1 MATKDRTALKNDFA
15 NGKYATGEKFADL
28 IDSMKV
34 VQLPV
39 VDPQALGTSLSF
51 IDSISQDADGKIT
64 ATKKTVMPT
73 AGAFRFVAN
82 DATAEAAL
90 TTYGATY
97 SSAISGASPS
107 ADTTGVILLMNDD
120 DTTPTKTMM
129 IATQSDGTDGY
140 QFVYVGDLQ
149 SAIPSNVL
157 TKNDIVDNFSGGAN
171 KVLSAEAGAKINNH
185 LKDSNQIFAIENDL
199 QINATPITL
208 SNRGQYVSLTG
219 TKVTEGTENWIQSQP
234 ITVSKGQ
241 VVVVYGAST
250 GNGTIIALTD
260 EEETFYTPV
269 IIANDTIKPH
279 FYKVVE
285 DGYIVVQCFYLKFNS
300 AFIVNDSPRIN
311 DILEKIATL
320 NETRNEDRGNL
331 GSLLFDYKLKTN
343 EWIFEYG
350 NLSWEGANEGNNL
363 KYFMRTRDFLSTENV
378 GLIKVPQGLKFNR
391 VCYYDSNHVCKL
403 QESTNL
409 TSEYEVKTTYPYFR
423 FSIIN
428 VSGTAPINLGQT
440 IPDKIDEVEDQIGAI
455 TNVDTFTFDI
465 VGDQY
470 GFNSKSINYNFVNGE
485 MYHVSIETL
494 DNRYETYLSVKDT
507 SGKTLIGSIIRGK
520 GIRDG
525 YFTCDVDNGTKLYM
539 TVAPAYATSTY
550 VVKINKVVKS
560 VDDRIN
566 QIEPISSPS
575 YALAEKQRV
584 YNELIDRVNANAA
597 LFAFNTDQHLSH
609 NNNGDTKLGK
619 RWVLEGAKML
629 DELAYELPIDLVVL
643 GGDSAG
649 YYDNQVPIILKGI
662 NDLTNT
668 FQRCKCLVGI
678 PGNHEAFQNTAN
690 NENNKKIT
698 PKAMYNTYGKINS
711 FNPKFVSSNNTDVCV
726 CNGYIDDAY
735 HKIRYIFVDIYSG
748 YENGNE
754 AYRINICSTFLEQ
767 ALNSMGDDYNAIIM
781 SHAPLTTEFNG
792 IVTIEDASTHAT
804 QDAFTNPF
812 GLQSVLNAHSQNII
826 ACICGHSHADVYAY
840 SQTSGILY
848 IETTCALPD
857 SKYLFD
863 NIPFNRTLSAFS
875 NAPSYAPSYPWLTAY
890 DIFVVNQEEKTIEA
904 LRYGQGTNRK
914 WRYKDNG
921 TNPAGF
927 ISYKNCVNGYIMNG
941 TTPVTTAVVF
951 TNTNDA
957 TDEVSVT
964 PNSTG
969 FFETY
974 LTLNATYNI
983 TCSGFTLDVLSV
995 TMDGNKSLNIKATPI
1010 T

>member
-1 MATKDRTALKNDFA
+1 
-15 NGKYATGEKFADL
+15 
-28 IDSMKV
+28 
-34 VQLPV
+34 
-39 VDPQALGTSLSF
+39 
-51 IDSISQDADGKIT
+51 
-64 ATKKTVMPT
+64 
-73 AGAFRFVAN
+73 
-82 DATAEAAL
+82 
-90 TTYGATY
+90 
-97 SSAISGASPS
+97 
-107 ADTTGVILLMNDD
+107 MNDD
-120 DTTPTKTMM
+120 DITPTKTMM

-185 LKDSNQIFAIENDL
+185 LKNSNQIFAIENDL

-219 TKVTEGTENWIQSQP
+219 TKVTEGTENWRQSLP
-234 ITVSKGQ
+234 LEVSKGQ

-250 GNGTIIALTD
+250 GDGTIIALTD

-269 IIANDTIKPH
+269 IIGNNIIKPH

-285 DGYIVVQCFYLKFNS
+285 DGYIVVQCWALAFNS

-320 NETRNEDRGNL
+320 NETRHEDRAIL

-350 NLSWEGANEGNNL
+350 NLKYNGENEGSETTTP
-363 KYFMRTRDFLSTENV
+363 YFMRTRDFLSTENV

-391 VCYYDSNHVCKL
+391 VCYYDSNKNYAAREQDL
-403 QESTNL
+403 ND
-409 TSEYEVKTTYPYFR
+409 EYEVKTTYPYFR
-423 FSIIN
+423 FSIAN
-428 VSGTAPINLGQT
+428 VSGSATINLGQT
-440 IPDKIDEVEDQIGAI
+440 IQDRIDKVEDQIGAI

-465 VGDQY
+465 VGNQY
-470 GFNSKSINYNFVNGE
+470 GFNSKSIDYNFVNGE

-494 DNRYETYLSVKDT
+494 DNRYETYLTVRDT
-507 SGKTLIGSIIRGK
+507 SGTPLIRDIIRGK

-525 YFTCDVDNGTKLYM
+525 FFTCDVDNGTKLYM
-539 TVAPAYATSTY
+539 TVVPTYATSTY

-649 YYDNQVPIILKGI
+649 YYDNQVPRILKGI

-668 FQRCKCLVGI
+668 FQRCKCLIGI
-678 PGNHEAFQNTAN
+678 PGNHEAFQNDGD
-690 NENNKKIT
+690 IT

-711 FNPKFVSSNNTDVCV
+711 FNPKFVSNNNIEACV
-726 CNGYIDDAY
+726 CNGYVDDAY

-767 ALNSMGDDYNAIIM
+767 ALNSMGNDYNAIIM

-792 IVTIEDASTHAT
+792 IVTIENASTHAT
-804 QDAFTNPF
+804 QDAFANPF

-857 SKYLFD
+857 AKYLFD
-863 NIPFNRTLSAFS
+863 NIPFNRKLSALS
-875 NAPSYAPSYPWLTAY
+875 DAPSYPWLTAY

-941 TTPVTTAVVF
+941 TTPVTTTVVF